1 MIYTTKSESGD
12 ECTLLLASSSVWC
25 LSRVVNENLFSTLSI
40 FHACVC
46 FYL

>member
-25 LSRVVNENLFSTLSI
+25 LSRVVIENLFSTL
-40 FHACVC
+40 ACVC